1 MTAVQT
7 RPARPLSR
15 ELVRALRP
23 RQWPK
28 NLLVFAAPMA
38 AGDLAQAGVL
48 VRSLLAFVSFT
59 AASSAA
65 YLLND
70 VMDAEADRLHPD
82 KRRRPIA
89 AGTVPERVAVVTA
102 VACAVLAAVTAAVTD
117 DELLMV
123 VLGYSA
129 LNLAYAHSLKR
140 VAGLEIAIVASGF
153 VLRPLAGA
161 FATGVAPSAWFLAV
175 CCLAAVAI
183 TIGKRL
189 AELVRLGAIASH
201 HRAALARY
209 SVSALERIQ
218 VVVVLLMSGAY
229 VGWALGRPSTLA
241 RTVDVLSLLPVLAAF
256 ATVAVLNRRG
266 EGGAPEQLLLSNR
279 RLQLLGGTWLV
290 LFVVGVAL
298 A

>member
-1 MTAVQT
+1 MTTVQT
-7 RPARPLSR
+7 RPALRLSR
-15 ELVRALRP
+15 EAVRALRP

-38 AGDLAQAGVL
+38 AGQLAHPGVL
-48 VRSLLAFVSFT
+48 LRSLAAFVAFT
-59 AASSAA
+59 AAASAA

-70 VMDAEADRLHPD
+70 VMDAEADRLHPE
-82 KRRRPIA
+82 KRLRPIA
-89 AGTVPERVAVVTA
+89 AGTVPVRFAVGLAVVGAA
-102 VACAVLAAVTAAVTD
+102 VAALTAAVTD
-117 DELLMV
+117 DELLLV
-123 VLGYSA
+123 VLAYSA
-129 LNLAYAHSLKR
+129 LTLAYAHSLKR
-140 VAGLEIAIVASGF
+140 VAGLEIVIVASGF

-201 HRAALARY
+201 HRAALGSY
-209 SVSALERIQ
+209 SVTWLARIQ
-218 VVVVLLMSGAY
+218 VVVVLAMSGAY
-229 VGWALGRPSTLA
+229 VGWALGRPTTLA

-256 ATVAVLNRRG
+256 AAVVELNRRG
-266 EGGAPEQLLLSNR
+266 DGGAPEQLLLSNR
-279 RLQLLGGTWLV
+279 RLQLLGGAWLA